1 LKNITKN
8 ITLLGI
14 DPGLRKTGFGVIS
27 GISSN
32 IKYNASGTIKTNEK
46 ECDALRLREIFFSV
60 SEIIDEFK
68 PCHAVIEKVFF
79 NKNPKSTLSLGQA
92 RGVAIVAIS
101 TKNIPI
107 FEISSTEIKKAIVGN
122 GHAAKSQVQFMVKTL
137 LKLDKVAEPDSSDA
151 LACALAFK
159 QMRIIND

>member
-1 LKNITKN
+1 MKNITKN

-46 ECDALRLREIFFSV
+46 ECDALRLREIFFSI

-159 QMRIIND
+159 QMRIFND